1 MHGFLSVDKPF
12 GITSHDVVARV
23 RRISKIRRIGHA
35 GTLDPAATGV
45 LVLALGPTTRLIEY
59 VQDDTR
65 KTYRAVVR
73 LGTATDTDDAA
84 GTIVAHADIPPFDDQ
99 SMRSLLAQ
107 FVGTIEQVPPAY
119 SALHVD
125 GKRAYELARQGTAP
139 ELPARPVTV
148 YAITLVMTTTDTIT
162 LDVVCG
168 KGTYIRSLA
177 RDIGRALGTV
187 AHLQSLVRTAVGA
200 FTLEQSIALDALTAE
215 LLPTMLLP
223 NRIALA
229 DWPTVILDTAGE
241 ARVRNG
247 LRIPAN
253 YPIGTRIALVGDDG
267 ELLATAVQRDTTT
280 VAPTKVF
287 RWSDDA

>member
-1 MHGFLSVDKPF
+1 
-12 GITSHDVVARV
+12 V

-84 GTIVAHADIPPFDDQ
+84 GTVVAHADIPPFDDQ

-187 AHLQSLVRTAVGA
+187 AHLQSLIRTAVGA

-215 LLPTMLLP
+215 LLPTLLLP

>member
-84 GTIVAHADIPPFDDQ
+84 GTVVAHADIPPFDDQ

-215 LLPTMLLP
+215 LLPTLLLP